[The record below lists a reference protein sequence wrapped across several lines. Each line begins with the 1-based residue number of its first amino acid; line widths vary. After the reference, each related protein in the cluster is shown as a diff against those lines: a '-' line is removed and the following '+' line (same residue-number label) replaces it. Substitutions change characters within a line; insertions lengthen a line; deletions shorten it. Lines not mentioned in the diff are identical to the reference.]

1 MYNNVKNKKM
11 NHILDITREHCP
23 MTLVRTK
30 LRLAQMAEGDTLE
43 VLLCKGEP
51 LDNIPRSLQEQ
62 GYRVLS
68 IKHYGGGTYKVTIEK

>member
-51 LDNIPRSLQEQ
+51 LDNIPRLSL
-62 GYRVLS
+62 
-68 IKHYGGGTYKVTIEK
+68 IHI

>member
-1 MYNNVKNKKM
+1 M

-30 LRLAQMAEGDTLE
+30 LRLAQMTEGDTLE
-43 VLLCKGEP
+43 VFLSEGEP
-51 LDNIPRSLQEQ
+51 LENIPRSVQEQ

-68 IKHYGGGTYKVTIEK
+68 VRHMEGGTYKVTIER